1 MVPEEILD
9 DQNQDQE
16 QEQEQG
22 QEQEPNN
29 SESEDITQA
38 YAAKDWHSGELITS
52 DSLDRIEIEL
62 EKLSKAYL
70 AKLGEMIGATSSE
83 AGVSGY
89 VPAPPQL
96 EEGTVKF
103 LKSDGTWTQPPNDN
117 DAVTQEIPITN
128 NSEYPILL
136 GKFTTENQGS
146 YTNSVNRTQNSIS
159 INPSTGTITAAYFH
173 GDGSQLENITIE
185 QIGRTVI
192 GQQTFSSSFI
202 PTATSDDIGGVKI
215 EDSTDPD
222 NTISINQNGVI
233 SVVNPLPKVGE
244 SDVGKF
250 LRVNEQGNWEA
261 CTILNA
267 ADDEEGY

>member
-9 DQNQDQE
+9 DQNQD

-29 SESEDITQA
+29 SESEDITKA
-38 YAAKDWHSGELITS
+38 YDAKEWHSGQLISSGNLNDIENELA
-52 DSLDRIEIEL
+52 
-62 EKLSKAYL
+62 KLSKAYL

-83 AGVSGY
+83 AGASGY

-117 DAVTQEIPITN
+117 DAVIQEVPIID

-136 GKFTTENQGS
+136 GKFTTENQDS

-159 INPSTGTITAAYFH
+159 INPSTGTITATYFH

-192 GQQTFSSSFI
+192 GPQTFPSSFI
-202 PTATSDDIGGVKI
+202 PTATSSDIGGVKI

-244 SDVGKF
+244 NDIGKF

-261 CTILNA
+261 CTIINA
-267 ADDEEGY
+267 ADAGEY